1 MRIQWQLRSPA
12 VLFPKS
18 DNIQQSYF
26 NNSLQLAEEKEL
38 FAVSIFH
45 HLFVLIQIL
54 LKTKLTNVSGS
65 FPMPFAPRLGISC
78 TGTAKS
84 KLHSIEIEKGIS
96 NECC

>member
-1 MRIQWQLRSPA
+1 MSAQISCST
-12 VLFPKS
+12 FSKS
-18 DNIQQSYF
+18 DSTQQSYINKSF
-26 NNSLQLAEEKEL
+26 QLAEEKEL

-54 LKTKLTNVSGS
+54 LKAKLTNISGS
-65 FPMPFAPRLGISC
+65 FLMPFASRLGISC

-96 NECC
+96 NEC